1 MNERWKKRKITKER
15 ERDRKRERRT
25 EITHRVREADS
36 KRFKRYCLEM
46 VGLNHGEDPYPRVCW
61 GGACVTLGDRSRSP
75 TRGKRRFAIIS
86 GTSTAVVIKVIRSA
100 FTFFSSL
107 NWVLLD
113 FLCAGCIFA
122 IVNFSRD
129 IKRTHARP
137 PMALNPQ
144 LHSLLLQARDRFFP
158 EEVEGP

>member
-1 MNERWKKRKITKER
+1 MKER

-25 EITHRVREADS
+25 KITHRVREADS

-100 FTFFSSL
+100 FTFFL
-107 NWVLLD
+107 FIKLGAPRLA
-113 FLCAGCIFA
+113 LCRLYLRNRQFTSNAPMHGRRWRLTRNSILFCCRHVIQIF
-122 IVNFSRD
+122 
-129 IKRTHARP
+129 P
-137 PMALNPQ
+137 
-144 LHSLLLQARDRFFP
+144 
-158 EEVEGP
+158 